1 MLVYHILRDL
11 WYGDSHVTVGL
22 LDRSFDVPAEPAN
35 VVLDLVSYLF
45 SIWTWLW
52 FKSALEDVLHNSM

>member
-1 MLVYHILRDL
+1 
-11 WYGDSHVTVGL
+11 
-22 LDRSFDVPAEPAN
+22 
-35 VVLDLVSYLF
+35 VLDLVSYLF